1 MLRKLLVIMLAA
13 SSALC
18 LYADQQKSDPL
29 EILLD
34 INSSNAVSIGFADE
48 AVESVDQ
55 DVVLAGVNVSL
66 TTSISTL
73 TATLEEPIYVYAQ
86 ILTGKPCSLSVMASS
101 MTGDSGDRLGW
112 DIGTGDAVWLSID
125 EDESSTSYKIFEH
138 DGEEPAE
145 VYCVPLSVRTHS
157 FEGKK
162 SSSFSGSLTLII
174 ADGIEGGSV

>member
-18 LYADQQKSDPL
+18 LYADQRSEPL

-48 AVESVDQ
+48 TVESVDQ
-55 DVVLAGVNVSL
+55 DVVPAGGNVSL

-73 TATLEEPIYVYAQ
+73 TATLEEPVYVYAQ

-101 MTGDSGDRLGW
+101 MTGDSGDSLGW

-125 EDESSTSYKIFEH
+125 ENETSTSYKIFEH

>member
-18 LYADQQKSDPL
+18 LYAERSKPL

-34 INSSNAVSIGFADE
+34 INTSNAVSIGFADE

-55 DVVLAGVNVSL
+55 DVVPAGSNVSL

-73 TATLEEPIYVYAQ
+73 TATLEEPVYVYAQ
-86 ILTGKPCSLSVMASS
+86 ILTGKPCSLSVRASS
-101 MTGDSGDRLGW
+101 MTGDGGDSLGW
-112 DIGTGDAVWLSID
+112 DIGTGNAVWLSID
-125 EDESSTSYKIFEH
+125 EDETSASYKIFEH

-162 SSSFSGSLTLII
+162 SSSFSGDITLII
-174 ADGIEGGSV
+174 SDGKEGGSV